1 MSPAAGDAQGFCP
14 QCGAKVTETQRFCR
28 ICGTDLSVTDETG
41 ELGSAA
47 ATAEP
52 TAATAEP
59 TAAPASAPAGTP
71 EPPATAPLSPPTT
84 APMPAQVAA
93 TEPMASPPAPAG
105 RLHWSAWMAA
115 VACSV
120 LVVAVGLPWIGGGF
134 GFDGFDVPVAG
145 LFSDTATGGLPIGVI
160 FLVIAAT
167 GIAVALI
174 NPAPRPLGLTFLIV
188 GLASTLLLLWY
199 VIRVLSVLNG
209 APVLDALSIGVWAAI
224 LASIATLVGGIVL
237 QTSARHAS

>member
-1 MSPAAGDAQGFCP
+1 MSPAAGGAQGFCP

-28 ICGTDLSVTDETG
+28 VCGTDLSVTDETG
-41 ELGSAA
+41 ELGPAA
-47 ATAEP
+47 AAAAAAEP
-52 TAATAEP
+52 A
-59 TAAPASAPAGTP
+59 AAPASAPARTP
-71 EPPATAPLSPPTT
+71 APPETGPLSPPTT

-93 TEPMASPPAPAG
+93 TEPTASPRAPEG

-120 LVVAVGLPWIGGGF
+120 LVVAVGLPWVGGGF

-174 NPAPRPLGLTFLIV
+174 NPVPHPLGLTFLIA
-188 GLASTLLLLWY
+188 GLASTLLLIWY
-199 VIRVLSVLNG
+199 VIRVLTVLRG
-209 APVLDALSIGVWAAI
+209 APVFDALSIGVWAAI

-237 QTSARHAS
+237 RTSARRAS